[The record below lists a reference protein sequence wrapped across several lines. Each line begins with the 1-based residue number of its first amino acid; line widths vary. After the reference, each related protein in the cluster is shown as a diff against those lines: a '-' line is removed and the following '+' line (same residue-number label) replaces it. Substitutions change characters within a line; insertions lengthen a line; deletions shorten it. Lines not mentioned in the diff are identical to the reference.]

1 MNPKKLM
8 TWGAIAFVAFYLLTS
23 PQDSADLVRGAV
35 GNLGTAAEK
44 MAQFVQS
51 LVG

>member
-1 MNPKKLM
+1 MNVKKIL
-8 TWGAIAFVAFYLLTS
+8 TWAGIAFVAFYLLSS
-23 PQDSADLVRGAV
+23 PQDSADLVKGAV
-35 GNLGTAAEK
+35 GNLGTAADK